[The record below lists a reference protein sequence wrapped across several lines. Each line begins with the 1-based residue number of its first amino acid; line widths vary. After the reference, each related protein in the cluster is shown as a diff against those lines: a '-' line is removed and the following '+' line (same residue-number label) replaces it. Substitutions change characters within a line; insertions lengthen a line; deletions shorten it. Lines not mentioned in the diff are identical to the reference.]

1 MGVVIKLTTV
11 TNPRFHFVLFS
22 VIYYQC
28 FEAWETLKNF
38 TYNGIKTSKIF
49 RNRFNKKVKYLY
61 TENYKTLMKE
71 TEEDTSKW

>member
-38 TYNGIKTSKIF
+38 SSKKKT
-49 RNRFNKKVKYLY
+49 
-61 TENYKTLMKE
+61 TKTVVW
-71 TEEDTSKW
+71 S

>member
-38 TYNGIKTSKIF
+38 SAKKKTHKNCS
-49 RNRFNKKVKYLY
+49 L
-61 TENYKTLMKE
+61 ELS
-71 TEEDTSKW
+71 D

>member
-28 FEAWETLKNF
+28 FEAWETLK
-38 TYNGIKTSKIF
+38 KSLCQ
-49 RNRFNKKVKYLY
+49 KKKKAVVWS
-61 TENYKTLMKE
+61 
-71 TEEDTSKW
+71 D

>member
-28 FEAWETLKNF
+28 FEAWETLK
-38 TYNGIKTSKIF
+38 KISLP
-49 RNRFNKKVKYLY
+49 KKKKL
-61 TENYKTLMKE
+61 
-71 TEEDTSKW
+71 

>member
-1 MGVVIKLTTV
+1 MDVVIKLTTV

-38 TYNGIKTSKIF
+38 SA
-49 RNRFNKKVKYLY
+49 KKKPRQNCSL
-61 TENYKTLMKE
+61 ELS
-71 TEEDTSKW
+71 D

>member
-1 MGVVIKLTTV
+1 MDVVIKLTTV

-38 TYNGIKTSKIF
+38 SAKSMCYVGMQFYFFTHSVYFFPLPMLGS
-49 RNRFNKKVKYLY
+49 L
-61 TENYKTLMKE
+61 ENI
-71 TEEDTSKW
+71 